1 MRTWQSGR
9 AAAIIF
15 GLATIGTGLTAGISA
30 AAPAATAATVP
41 AGHWGGARDVRGA
54 VAKSAAASAV
64 AGVQAVS
71 CTAPGNCGGGG
82 SVTDAAG
89 LSQGF
94 VLSEHGGKWSAA
106 RSATT
111 HGFATSSTIGTVSC
125 GRTGSCAAGGSF
137 MADGPFSHALLVSEA
152 NGTWGPGREVPGLDA
167 INHGSAEVDALS
179 CASAGDCLATGGYV
193 DANGNTQVF
202 VAEEQGGRW
211 GDAQLL
217 PGLAF
222 LNRRGL
228 AFARSASCAAP
239 GDCDVVGS
247 YLGSGG
253 FVQAYEAEESGG
265 TWTGAQPVNGVPS
278 LNMGN
283 SGATAVSCAAPGNC
297 AVAGFYTAI
306 LPDSSRR
313 EQAFVAD
320 EAGGTWRL
328 AQPVPGVQAF
338 NARNATVTALS
349 CRAPG
354 DCALAGF
361 ADDNAGQHAAFTD
374 DEAGGTWRQAQVI
387 GGSGTVQ
394 AWIATE
400 AHTVSCGSPGNC
412 VAGGSSA
419 GSGLVQRAFI
429 VAETHGVW
437 GKAIELPG
445 TAARNT
451 GVADVA
457 SVSCATSGDCAAG
470 GFYTA
475 SGGIRHAVT
484 ADRSA
489 VTATILALSAGRA
502 RFGSERAERISVKVT
517 PRTGGTAGGKII
529 VKAGSRVICLI
540 RLAGGKGSCTLPA
553 KKLRPGRYRI
563 TAGYGGSG
571 TYAGSASAAK
581 FLKITG

>member
-1 MRTWQSGR
+1 
-9 AAAIIF
+9 
-15 GLATIGTGLTAGISA
+15 
-30 AAPAATAATVP
+30 
-41 AGHWGGARDVRGA
+41 
-54 VAKSAAASAV
+54 
-64 AGVQAVS
+64 VS

-106 RSATT
+106 RPATT
-111 HGFATSSTIGTVSC
+111 HGFAASSTIGTVSC